1 MSAQNVTTI
10 LAIIAAAFVIKAD
23 LGGIVAVI
31 FRREQ
36 TAEEIASHERAEG
49 ALKTTIDAL
58 ETRIGVLET
67 SQADVLTKYGLLTAR
82 YEQLLQR
89 SGMAGDRIERW
100 RRLIRALLD
109 RQAQLEAL
117 LMSTGV
123 VHDLAPIAVDPADLA
138 ELQEQKGATP

>member
-1 MSAQNVTTI
+1 MNAQTVSLI

-36 TAEEIASHERAEG
+36 TEAEIASHQRTEG
-49 ALKTTIDAL
+49 ALNTTIGAL
-58 ETRIGVLET
+58 ETRIGVLEA
-67 SQADVLTKYGLLTAR
+67 SHADVLTKYGLLTAR

-89 SGMAGDRIERW
+89 SGLAGDRLERW

-109 RQAQLEAL
+109 RQALLEGL
-117 LMSTGV
+117 LTSTGV
-123 VHDLAPIAVDPADLA
+123 MHGMQPISIDPADLA
-138 ELQEQKGATP
+138 ELDAQTVGAP